1 MIKGLKILASKG
13 TTCLSAVRTVL
24 LQTGELAENDIS
36 IGTVHWYMYM
46 QTLWCFEILVI
57 IVNKAI
63 RFSQYHCLFARSVN
77 FFGKHIAT
85 ITELVYR

>member
-1 MIKGLKILASKG
+1 MLIIFLGFSFYLLMIKGLKILASKG

-46 QTLWCFEILVI
+46 YMQTLWCFEVLVI
-57 IVNKAI
+57 IVN
-63 RFSQYHCLFARSVN
+63 
-77 FFGKHIAT
+77 
-85 ITELVYR
+85 